1 MWIYEE
7 LFIVRP
13 DATEEEVDALVEAA
27 SQTVTNGGGTVDKV
41 EKWGVRKLAY
51 RVAKREEGYYVLM
64 QITSNPEPVKEV
76 ERRFRVSD
84 DVLKFLTVRI
94 DKKLKMIEK
103 KRQEREKRAKRKP
116 PGDLRAYDL
125 MLQALP
131 GLVTSDRVK
140 RAASETLLR
149 RALAL
154 EPDYALALAR
164 LANCIWGSIT
174 SGRLSDTVP
183 ARAEIAAL
191 VGQALATGMN
201 DPEVLAYAGYAL
213 GMCHD
218 LHAGIECRVP
228 QDEQASTK
236 NTKGISHETDA
247 LCGVDGRGSGCT
259 QFTLLLGGREGRR

>member
-1 MWIYEE
+1 MRIYEE

-94 DKKLKMIEK
+94 DKKLKKIEK

-116 PGDLRAYDL
+116 QAAGTLRPAAVPPAAPAAPGAPV
-125 MLQALP
+125 P
-131 GLVTSDRVK
+131 GAPEAPAPAP
-140 RAASETLLR
+140 AAPET
-149 RALAL
+149 AAAE
-154 EPDYALALAR
+154 EPA
-164 LANCIWGSIT
+164 
-174 SGRLSDTVP
+174 GRT
-183 ARAEIAAL
+183 E
-191 VGQALATGMN
+191 
-201 DPEVLAYAGYAL
+201 
-213 GMCHD
+213 
-218 LHAGIECRVP
+218 
-228 QDEQASTK
+228 
-236 NTKGISHETDA
+236 
-247 LCGVDGRGSGCT
+247 
-259 QFTLLLGGREGRR
+259 